1 MYWDSSEGEGGHMNT
16 AINCENF
23 LRPKNN
29 ICFLEAW
36 NFLNLPTIS
45 ANEDEDALAEISL
58 LLLPGS

>member
-1 MYWDSSEGEGGHMNT
+1 MNT